1 MSPRQWLAL
10 LCFYVSYLIFGASI
24 FYHIEH
30 GIEAEKR
37 AFQLDERI
45 EVNGKYLNLIF
56 FERRIRRAFLI
67 IELSVALYENDNFS
81 RLNVYFVLLFPQFCS
96 LKFKV

>member
-1 MSPRQWLAL
+1 MSPKQWLAL

-37 AFQLDERI
+37 ADRLEERI
-45 EVNGKYLNLIF
+45 EVNGKYLK
-56 FERRIRRAFLI
+56 
-67 IELSVALYENDNFS
+67 
-81 RLNVYFVLLFPQFCS
+81 
-96 LKFKV
+96 LKLCNWNNESF